1 MAPHQKDRLLV
12 VIGSGPGIGVHVA
25 SAFATRGFNRVALVA
40 RNQAKLNSD
49 RATIEKAAAAGA
61 SVQVGTYATDITDH
75 VAFNNILNKMDEE
88 MGPAEC
94 VFYNAATVRPSVLLE
109 TSEVDMEQD
118 FKVTCTSL
126 HATAKHYVPQLI
138 KLAATDPS
146 ARPSLLITSSEL
158 PHQPDPESFVL
169 SMTKAAQR
177 NMAQSMAQTFSP
189 KGVRVG
195 LVTVCGVVDPEK
207 KQLNP
212 EFIADRAWDLFNQPK
227 EQQEFEVVIQ
237 EEFEVAIREGRH

>member
-1 MAPHQKDRLLV
+1 MNRS
-12 VIGSGPGIGVHVA
+12 IC
-25 SAFATRGFNRVALVA
+25 RG
-40 RNQAKLNSD
+40 KLNVSN
-49 RATIEKAAAAGA
+49 
-61 SVQVGTYATDITDH
+61 
-75 VAFNNILNKMDEE
+75 F
-88 MGPAEC
+88 
-94 VFYNAATVRPSVLLE
+94 VR
-109 TSEVDMEQD
+109 
-118 FKVTCTSL
+118 KVTCTSL

-138 KLAATDPS
+138 KLAETDLS

-177 NMAQSMAQTFSP
+177 NMAQSMAQTFGP

-207 KQLNP
+207 KQLNS

-227 EQQEFEVVIQ
+227 EQQDFEVIIK
-237 EEFEVAIREGRH
+237 EEFEVSIREGRH

>member
-1 MAPHQKDRLLV
+1 M
-12 VIGSGPGIGVHVA
+12 
-25 SAFATRGFNRVALVA
+25 TRSICR
-40 RNQAKLNSD
+40 RKLN
-49 RATIEKAAAAGA
+49 A
-61 SVQVGTYATDITDH
+61 SN
-75 VAFNNILNKMDEE
+75 F
-88 MGPAEC
+88 
-94 VFYNAATVRPSVLLE
+94 VR
-109 TSEVDMEQD
+109 Q
-118 FKVTCTSL
+118 VTCTSL

-138 KLAATDPS
+138 KLAETDPS

-158 PHQPDPESFVL
+158 THQPDPESFVL

-177 NMAQSMAQTFSP
+177 NMAQSMARTFGP

-227 EQQEFEVVIQ
+227 EQQDFEVIIK
-237 EEFEVAIREGRH
+237 EEFEVSIRY